1 MARQISVV
9 YEDGTSETVEVRPKH
24 LIAAERLI
32 GKAIDQHGVEATFM
46 AAWKASRSAMKFD
59 AWLDTVENLV
69 ELKPESGVDPTP
81 PLTTEPSLDE
91 SPSSPQ

>member
-1 MARQISVV
+1 MARRITVA
-9 YEDGTSETVEVRPKH
+9 YEDGTTETVEVKPKH

-46 AAWKASRSAMKFD
+46 AAWKASRSAVKFD

-69 ELKPESGVDPTP
+69 EEPAGVDPTP

-91 SPSSPQ
+91 SPSSLQ